1 LRILLWIVWSLGGR
15 VSGRTGLREVA
26 MAVMGRSRVVRA
38 VLVWVSIATII
49 VVVVAL
55 VLLGQIEVL
64 RTVR

>member
-1 LRILLWIVWSLGGR
+1 
-15 VSGRTGLREVA
+15 